1 MGDWPVMN
9 AARPAVQLCWPY
21 QSVNKAPS
29 LANRSMFGVRYP
41 ITPWLYALRLNHPM
55 SSPQITRMLG
65 FFPTFDSAMSRSC
78 FLFLLRNSRCDQ
90 RDNGG
95 KTEAGVPWADDSQ
108 NCCFYEQI
116 GARQARGP
124 GAGRGD

>member
-1 MGDWPVMN
+1 
-9 AARPAVQLCWPY
+9 
-21 QSVNKAPS
+21 
-29 LANRSMFGVRYP
+29 
-41 ITPWLYALRLNHPM
+41 
-55 SSPQITRMLG
+55 
-65 FFPTFDSAMSRSC
+65 
-78 FLFLLRNSRCDQ
+78 LFLLRNSRCDQ

-124 GAGRGD
+124 GAGRGDWQRVVIAPQSSRRLGDNCPSARVDAL